1 MSTSG
6 PSETAN
12 SMWYKNKRFLTIAGV
27 IAAVLVVLAIWLLF
41 FNKPKR
47 PELVTQPAA
56 IGNVEKTVLA
66 SGTLEPFEQVNV
78 GAQVS
83 GQVTKLAVELG
94 DEVKA
99 GDLIADIDS
108 QKQKNDLATAAA
120 ALNNQKAQ
128 RASAMASLAQA
139 QSNFTRQQT
148 LYQADAG
155 SKADYESAVQQLKAA
170 QASLDAAKSQ
180 IDQAT
185 ISVNTANVNLGYTR
199 ILAPMNGT
207 VIAIITKQ
215 GQTVNANQSAPTIVV
230 LGQLNKMTVKAEI
243 SEADVIRIKSGMKVY
258 FTTLG
263 DPDKKYYATLRSVEP
278 APTDFTGDTT
288 TTNTSSA
295 IYYYGL
301 FDVDNPDGTLRP
313 EMTAQVY
320 IVLEGANNV
329 LTIPSAALGRKGKD
343 GSYTVR
349 VVGKDKTKP
358 EPVKV
363 KIGIN
368 DGTNV
373 QILSGLKA
381 GQQVVIASA
390 SGSSTSSGDNR
401 NNRAGSSALGGS
413 TRPPRGL

>member
-1 MSTSG
+1 
-6 PSETAN
+6 
-12 SMWYKNKRFLTIAGV
+12 
-27 IAAVLVVLAIWLLF
+27 AVLLIALALWLVF
-41 FNKPKR
+41 FNEPKK

-83 GQVTKLAVELG
+83 GQVTKLNVELG

-99 GDLIADIDS
+99 GDLIAEIDS
-108 QKQKNDLATAAA
+108 QKQKNDLATSQA

-128 RASAMASLAQA
+128 RATALASLAQA

-170 QASLDAAKSQ
+170 QASLDAANSQ
-180 IDQAT
+180 IQQAT

-199 ILAPMNGT
+199 IVAPMNGT

-230 LGQLNKMTVKAEI
+230 LGQLDKMTVKSEI
-243 SEADVIRIKSGMKVY
+243 SEADVIRIKPGQKVY

-263 DPDKKYYATLRSVEP
+263 DPEKKYYARLRSVEP
-278 APTDFTGDTT
+278 APTDFTGETT
-288 TTNTSSA
+288 TGNTSSA

-313 EMTAQVY
+313 SMTAQVY
-320 IVLEGANNV
+320 IIQESANNV
-329 LTIPSAALGRKGKD
+329 LTIPAAALGRKDRD

-349 VVGKDKTKP
+349 VVGKDKAPQT
-358 EPVKV
+358 VKV
-363 KIGIN
+363 KVGIN
-368 DGTNV
+368 DGTNA

-381 GQQVVIASA
+381 GQQVVIAQASGLSA
-390 SGSSTSSGDNR
+390 SSGGNPGGGGL
-401 NNRAGSSALGGS
+401 AGGGA
-413 TRPPRGL
+413 RRPRGM

>member
-1 MSTSG
+1 
-6 PSETAN
+6 
-12 SMWYKNKRFLTIAGV
+12 MWYKNKRFLTIAGIV
-27 IAAVLVVLAIWLLF
+27 AVLLIALALWLVF
-41 FNKPKR
+41 FNKPKK

-83 GQVTKLAVELG
+83 GQVTKLNVELG

-99 GDLIADIDS
+99 GDLIAEIDS
-108 QKQKNDLATAAA
+108 QKQKNDLATSQA

-128 RASAMASLAQA
+128 RATALASLAQA

-170 QASLDAAKSQ
+170 QASLDAANSQ
-180 IDQAT
+180 IQQAT

-199 ILAPMNGT
+199 IVAPMNGT

-230 LGQLNKMTVKAEI
+230 LGQLDKMTVKSEI
-243 SEADVIRIKSGMKVY
+243 SEADVIRIKPGQKVY

-263 DPDKKYYATLRSVEP
+263 DPEKKYYARLRSVEP
-278 APTDFTGDTT
+278 APTDFTGETT
-288 TTNTSSA
+288 TGNTSSA

-313 EMTAQVY
+313 SMTAQVY
-320 IVLEGANNV
+320 IIQESANNV
-329 LTIPSAALGRKGKD
+329 LTIPAAALGRKDRD

-349 VVGKDKTKP
+349 VVGKDKAPQT
-358 EPVKV
+358 VKV
-363 KIGIN
+363 KVGIN
-368 DGTNV
+368 DGTNA

-381 GQQVVIASA
+381 GQQVVIAQA
-390 SGSSTSSGDNR
+390 SGSSASSGGNPGGGL
-401 NNRAGSSALGGS
+401 AGGGA
-413 TRPPRGL
+413 RRPRGM

>member
-1 MSTSG
+1 
-6 PSETAN
+6 
-12 SMWYKNKRFLTIAGV
+12 MWYKNKRFLTIAGV
-27 IAAVLVVLAIWLLF
+27 AAALLVVLALWLLV
-41 FNKPKR
+41 FNKPKK
-47 PELVTQPAA
+47 PDL
-56 IGNVEKTVLA
+56 GNVEKTVLA

-94 DEVKA
+94 DEVYQ
-99 GDLIADIDS
+99 GDLIAEIDS
-108 QKQKNDLATAAA
+108 QKQKNDLATSQA

-128 RASAMASLAQA
+128 RATALASLAQA

-170 QASLDAAKSQ
+170 QASLDAANAQ
-180 IDQAT
+180 IQQAT

-230 LGQLNKMTVKAEI
+230 LGQLDKMTVKAEI
-243 SEADVIRIKSGMKVY
+243 SEADVIHIKPGQKVY

-263 DPDKKYYATLRSVEP
+263 DPEKKYYATLRSVEP
-278 APTDFTGDTT
+278 APTDFTGETT
-288 TTNTSSA
+288 TNNTSSA

-313 EMTAQVY
+313 SMTAQVY
-320 IVLEGANNV
+320 IIQDSANNV
-329 LTIPSAALGRKGKD
+329 LTVPSAALGRKGKD
-343 GSYTVR
+343 GNYTVR
-349 VVGKDKTKP
+349 VIGKDRKP
-358 EPVKV
+358 TPVKV
-363 KIGIN
+363 KVGIN
-368 DGTNV
+368 DGTNAQV
-373 QILSGLKA
+373 LNGLKA
-381 GQQVVIASA
+381 GQQVVIAQGST
-390 SGSSTSSGDNR
+390 SGSTASSGGNR
-401 NNRAGSSALGGS
+401 GGGGGL
-413 TRPPRGL
+413 TGGGARPPRGM